1 LYNIPLNDKIIKD
14 LQFNKRGDLIVDK
27 DTLERMAD
35 IAHLHL
41 ETREIEQIL
50 HDLGPLL
57 KQFDKLNQADTEG
70 IATTVY
76 PINDKNV
83 LREDEVWESLPIQ
96 EVLKN
101 APDRD
106 NRFFRVPRI
115 IEE

>member
-1 LYNIPLNDKIIKD
+1 
-14 LQFNKRGDLIVDK
+14 
-27 DTLERMAD
+27 
-35 IAHLHL
+35 
-41 ETREIEQIL
+41 
-50 HDLGPLL
+50 
-57 KQFDKLNQADTEG
+57 
-70 IATTVY
+70 
-76 PINDKNV
+76 V